1 MTVKKEGKKNIFSGR
16 IIEFEGGPE
25 LSVAQAYELTN
36 ASAERSAAA
45 AAIALSTDAVANY
58 LQENIGILN
67 SLIDAGYEMRIAPP
81 AHRRDAEKMAENRNC
96 SPRG

>member
-1 MTVKKEGKKNIFSGR
+1 MPCPMPPSSRAFDCQKEGKKNIFSGR

-45 AAIALSTDAVANY
+45 PPLPCPQTPANY

-67 SLIDAGYEMRIAPP
+67 KPD
-81 AHRRDAEKMAENRNC
+81 
-96 SPRG
+96 